1 MTFFKAADSTAQMLL
16 DDLDLSEWDLSSKNL
31 QAVHAITGD
40 AKADIVRGFRGQL
53 LASTDWTQVG
63 DAPVDAAIWAAYRQ
77 ALRDIPQQSG
87 FPSDVVWPVPP
98 I

>member
-40 AKADIVRGFRGQL
+40 AKDDIVRAFRGQL
-53 LASTDWTQVG
+53 LADTDWTQVS
-63 DAPVDAAIWAAYRQ
+63 DAPVDQAAWAVYRQ
-77 ALRDIPQQSG
+77 ALRDIPQQEG
-87 FPSDVVWPVPP
+87 FPESVVWPSKP
-98 I
+98 